1 MCAEILA
8 SLPRCPLTRLTV
20 QQRCAVLF
28 LTAMLVASLATP
40 ALAGNEPTGDV
51 KSLVD
56 RALAVVHSKEMS
68 LASKRREFR
77 DIAERHF
84 DLAGMAR
91 DSLEEHWQDLSAA
104 EQSKFS
110 RAFNSIVADTY
121 LAQIRDYDREQL
133 QIVSQDLSGAN
144 AEVSGSMLGG
154 NEEAVDLKF
163 KLRNI
168 EGEWKISDYSFNADS
183 AMRNYRDDFKQAFE
197 KGGFDSLMARLGAW
211 QAKLDARLAR
221 YPSAAT
227 KLKAK

>member
-1 MCAEILA
+1 LR
-8 SLPRCPLTRLTV
+8 RCLLTSITV
-20 QQRCAVLF
+20 QQRFAVLF

-40 ALAGNEPTGDV
+40 AVAANDPIGDV

-68 LASKRREFR
+68 LASKRSEFR
-77 DIAERHF
+77 DMIERRF

-91 DSLEEHWQDLSAA
+91 DSLEEHWGELSAA

-110 RAFNSIVADTY
+110 QAFNSIVADTY
-121 LAQIRDYDREQL
+121 LGQIRDYARKQV

-168 EGEWKISDYSFNADS
+168 EGEWKINDYSFNADS
-183 AMRNYRDDFKQAFE
+183 AMRNYRNDLKQAFE
-197 KGGFDSLMARLGAW
+197 KGGVDSLMARLRAW
-211 QAKLDARLAR
+211 QAELDARLAR
-221 YPSAAT
+221 YSSAAT

>member
-1 MCAEILA
+1 
-8 SLPRCPLTRLTV
+8 
-20 QQRCAVLF
+20 
-28 LTAMLVASLATP
+28 MLVASPATP

-77 DIAERHF
+77 NIIERHF

-110 RAFNSIVADTY
+110 QAFNSIVADTY
-121 LAQIRDYDREQL
+121 LGQIRDYAREQV

-183 AMRNYRDDFKQAFE
+183 AMRKYRDDLQQAFE
-197 KGGFDSLMARLGAW
+197 KGGFNSLMARLRAW
-211 QAKLDARLAR
+211 QVELDAKLAR
-221 YPSAAT
+221 
-227 KLKAK
+227 